1 MVTPLC
7 ELLKDA
13 KYPEDKEPIGIYI
26 HVPFCKNRCNYCDFV
41 SSLYKEENG
50 IKYLNIVKKEIEWHL
65 QKKEFAEKFRNAQV
79 DTLYFGGGTPSILKS
94 NFFEEISHLCRSSF
108 RFLPDAEITI
118 EINPESANL
127 SELMKLK
134 QLGFNRASLGVQS
147 FDDEELK
154 RMNRAH
160 SREDAV
166 RAASIIR
173 EAEFKNFSI
182 DLITGYPGQTKE
194 SITGSMERL
203 LSLKPEHTSV
213 YRLEMKHGSHLEYQI
228 ETGEIPPIDEEQIES
243 FYKIVY
249 EMLTQNGYKR
259 YEMSSFAKPGFAC
272 QHNLKFWKDRVFL
285 GFGAGAQGM
294 TGNIRY
300 ANMAN
305 VASYSDAVEYGQP
318 PYVSYKKVTPQMR
331 FKIALIMG
339 SYLVEGVNLVSLSNR
354 YNVDALAFIK
364 NSVGSLVDEGL
375 VEITEDNIFHI
386 TDSGRADLNRIFCKW
401 S

>member
-1 MVTPLC
+1 MVTPLY
-7 ELLKDA
+7 ELLKEA

-50 IKYLNIVKKEIEWHL
+50 NKYLHTVKKEIEWHF
-65 QKKEFAEKFRNAQV
+65 KKQEFAERFRNAQV

-94 NFFEEISHLCRSSF
+94 NFFQEIIDLCRSSF
-108 RFLPDAEITI
+108 RFLPEAEITI
-118 EINPESANL
+118 EINPESARL
-127 SELMKLK
+127 SELLEFKKM
-134 QLGFNRASLGVQS
+134 GFNRASLGVQS
-147 FDDEELK
+147 FDEEELK

-160 SREDAV
+160 SREEAI

-173 EAEFKNFSI
+173 EAGFKNFSI

-194 SITGSMERL
+194 SIIGSLEKL
-203 LSLKPEHTSV
+203 ISLKPEHTSV
-213 YRLEMKHGSHLEYQI
+213 YRLELKHGSHLEYQI
-228 ETGEIPPIDEEQIES
+228 ERGEVPPIDEEKIEE

-259 YEMSSFAKPGFAC
+259 YEMSSFTKPGFAC
-272 QHNLKFWKDRVFL
+272 QHNLKFWKDRIFL

-294 TGNIRY
+294 TGSIRY
-300 ANMAN
+300 ANIAD
-305 VASYSDAVEYGQP
+305 VASYSDSVEYGQP

-339 SYLVEGVNLVSLSNR
+339 SYLVEGVDLVSLSNR
-354 YNVDALAFIK
+354 YHVDALAFVK
-364 NSVGSLVDEGL
+364 NSVRNLIEEGL
-375 VEITEDNIFHI
+375 IEITPDSIFHI
-386 TDSGRADLNRIFCKW
+386 TDSGRSDLNRIFCKW